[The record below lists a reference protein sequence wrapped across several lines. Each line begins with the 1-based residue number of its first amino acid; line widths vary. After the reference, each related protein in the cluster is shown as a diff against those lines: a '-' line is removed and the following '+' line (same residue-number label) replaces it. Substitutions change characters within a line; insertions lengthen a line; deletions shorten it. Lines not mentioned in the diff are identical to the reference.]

1 MEGILDQLN
10 QVIEARIAQIKDEKK
25 KKNPTEC
32 LKETKEEVEHMD
44 RILRMLPRDEM
55 EWLNDKLLERLTIPM
70 EERMRYYK
78 TGLSDAIELLR
89 FLRA

>member
-1 MEGILDQLN
+1 MDGILDQLN
-10 QVIEARIAQIKDEKK
+10 QVIEARLAQIKDEMEE
-25 KKNPTEC
+25 KNLTEC
-32 LKETKEEVEHMD
+32 LKETKEEVERMD

-78 TGLSDAIELLR
+78 TGLPDAIELLR

>member
-1 MEGILDQLN
+1 MDGILDQLN
-10 QVIEARIAQIKDEKK
+10 QVIEARLAQIKDGMEEK
-25 KKNPTEC
+25 NLTEC
-32 LKETKEEVEHMD
+32 LKETKEEVERMD

>member
-1 MEGILDQLN
+1 MDGILDQLN
-10 QVIEARIAQIKDEKK
+10 QVIEARIAQIKDEMEE
-25 KKNPTEC
+25 KNPTEC

-55 EWLNDKLLERLTIPM
+55 EWLNDRLMEQLTLQT

>member
-1 MEGILDQLN
+1 MDGILDQLN
-10 QVIEARIAQIKDEKK
+10 QVIEARISQIKDEMEE
-25 KKNPTEC
+25 KNPTEC
-32 LKETKEEVEHMD
+32 LKETKEEVERMD
-44 RILRMLPRDEM
+44 RILCMLPRDEM

>member
-1 MEGILDQLN
+1 MDGILDQLN
-10 QVIEARIAQIKDEKK
+10 QVIEARISQIKDEMEE
-25 KKNPTEC
+25 KNPTEC
-32 LKETKEEVEHMD
+32 LKETKEEVERMD

>member
-1 MEGILDQLN
+1 MDGILDQLN
-10 QVIEARIAQIKDEKK
+10 QVIEARISQIKDEMEE
-25 KKNPTEC
+25 KNPTEC
-32 LKETKEEVEHMD
+32 LKETKEEVERMD

-78 TGLSDAIELLR
+78 TGLSDASELLR

>member
-1 MEGILDQLN
+1 MDGILDQLN
-10 QVIEARIAQIKDEKK
+10 QVIEARLTQIKDEMEE
-25 KKNPTEC
+25 KNPTEC
-32 LKETKEEVEHMD
+32 LKETKEEVERMD

>member
-1 MEGILDQLN
+1 MDGILDQLN
-10 QVIEARIAQIKDEKK
+10 QVIEARISQIKDEMEE
-25 KKNPTEC
+25 KNPTEC
-32 LKETKEEVEHMD
+32 LKETKEEVENMD

>member
-1 MEGILDQLN
+1 MDGILDQLN
-10 QVIEARIAQIKDEKK
+10 QVIEARISQIKDEMEE
-25 KKNPTEC
+25 KNPTES

-78 TGLSDAIELLR
+78 TGLSDVIELLR

>member
-10 QVIEARIAQIKDEKK
+10 QVIEARIAQIKDEMEE
-25 KKNPTEC
+25 KNPTEC

-44 RILRMLPRDEM
+44 RILRMLPRDET

>member
-1 MEGILDQLN
+1 MDGILDQLN
-10 QVIEARIAQIKDEKK
+10 QVIEARLTQIKDEMEE
-25 KKNPTEC
+25 KNPTEC
-32 LKETKEEVEHMD
+32 LKETKEEVERMD

-78 TGLSDAIELLR
+78 TGLSDAIEFLR

>member
-1 MEGILDQLN
+1 MDGILDQLN
-10 QVIEARIAQIKDEKK
+10 QVIEARIAQIK
-25 KKNPTEC
+25 EC

-44 RILRMLPRDEM
+44 RILRMLPRDET

>member
-1 MEGILDQLN
+1 MDGILDQLN
-10 QVIEARIAQIKDEKK
+10 QVIEARISQIKDEMEE
-25 KKNPTEC
+25 KNPTEC

>member
-1 MEGILDQLN
+1 MDGILDQLN
-10 QVIEARIAQIKDEKK
+10 QVIEARISQIKDEMEE
-25 KKNPTEC
+25 KNPTEC
-32 LKETKEEVEHMD
+32 LKVTKEEVERMD